1 MSHIKNALHSVSSSY
16 VLGNAMHSV
25 TSAFKHMSHF
35 NLSHVRCNMLH
46 VNVATLQR
54 CMSHVI
60 YYMPEMPC
68 ILFRVLSN
76 IIMSHVNLSHV
87 TIITCRI
94 SHVTCHTLHVL
105 GNAMHSVPSAF
116 NLCHIST
123 CHMSHVTFHMSHV
136 TCHMSYMSNAYV
148 DPLDMLINFSF
159 HVYAQ
164 K

>member
-46 VNVATLQR
+46 VNVAKLQR

-68 ILFRVLSN
+68 ILFWVLSH

-116 NLCHIST
+116 NALGTECTGWSST
-123 CHMSHVTFHMSHV
+123 CVTFQPV
-136 TCHMSYMSNAYV
+136 TCHM
-148 DPLDMLINFSF
+148 PLDMSCIN
-159 HVYAQ
+159 
-164 K
+164 

>member
-16 VLGNAMHSV
+16 VHGNAMHSV

-46 VNVATLQR
+46 VNVATLQC

-68 ILFRVLSN
+68 ILFWVLSH

-105 GNAMHSVPSAF
+105 GNAMYSIPSAF

-123 CHMSHVTFHMSHV
+123 CHMSHVTCHALFRVHV
-136 TCHMSYMSNAYV
+136 VGQIKWPFMV
-148 DPLDMLINFSF
+148 I
-159 HVYAQ
+159 
-164 K
+164 